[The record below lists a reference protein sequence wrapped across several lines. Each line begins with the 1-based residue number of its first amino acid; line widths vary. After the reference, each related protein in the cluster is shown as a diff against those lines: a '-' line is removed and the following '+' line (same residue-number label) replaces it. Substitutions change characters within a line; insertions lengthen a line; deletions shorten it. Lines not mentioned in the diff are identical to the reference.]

1 MILILLDQTRVDQ
14 RGPEGTRGDQRGP
27 ATVMAE
33 IVEKRGPGDQGTGNC
48 DG

>member
-27 ATVMAE
+27 E
-33 IVEKRGPGDQGTGNC
+33 GTGNC

>member
-1 MILILLDQTRVDQ
+1 MMLILLDQTRVDQ

-27 ATVMAE
+27 E
-33 IVEKRGPGDQGTGNC
+33 GTGNC

>member
-1 MILILLDQTRVDQ
+1 MAEIVEKRDQ
-14 RGPEGTRGDQRGP
+14 GTRGP

-33 IVEKRGPGDQGTGNC
+33 IVEKRDQGTRGPGDQGTGNC

>member
-1 MILILLDQTRVDQ
+1 MDQ
-14 RGPEGTRGDQRGP
+14 GTRGP

-33 IVEKRGPGDQGTGNC
+33 IVEKRGQGDQGTRGTGNC

>member
-1 MILILLDQTRVDQ
+1 MRTNVGAHHDW
-14 RGPEGTRGDQRGP
+14 